1 MEDSRAATVRVFG
14 SLRDFQHQRNLPA
27 ETLEEIPLG
36 GISASE
42 LAESMELPVDSI
54 EGVFCNHTIYSLA
67 HIIMPADQVAFVPY
81 GTPGPH
87 RYYLGLYRAGREE
100 RD

>member
-1 MEDSRAATVRVFG
+1 MKDPRTATVRVFG
-14 SLRDFQHQRNLPA
+14 TLCDFQRQRDLPA
-27 ETLEEIPLG
+27 ETLEEIPPG
-36 GISASE
+36 GISANE
-42 LAESMELPVDSI
+42 LAERMGLPVDSI

-67 HIIMPADQVAFVPY
+67 HVIMPADQVAFVPY

-87 RYYLGLYRAGREE
+87 RYYLGLYRAGHKE